1 MHVQQGELRWF
12 CDCMV
17 RPQRARGK
25 EGNWVQ
31 TMPGKRWNVLLR
43 IGRSDN
49 LSKKYPERER
59 RTIGIGSRVFRH
71 SLPARKERMAW
82 VHQLEL

>member
-31 TMPGKRWNVLLR
+31 TMPGKGWNVLLR
-43 IGRSDN
+43 LDGPLQPFWFD
-49 LSKKYPERER
+49 KTWKPGDFEE
-59 RTIGIGSRVFRH
+59 V
-71 SLPARKERMAW
+71 K
-82 VHQLEL
+82 